1 MKTKRRESRYAFF
14 LLIALG
20 LIGCGG
26 GASGD
31 PSKAVCADF
40 RYQEDAQAYFRSNN
54 ATQLDG
60 DRDGIACESLP
71 RRPPATASTTAEG
84 LWTGTTSTART
95 ITGVV
100 LDNGTYWVLY
110 SAPNNNS
117 VIAGAVQ
124 GTGTSA
130 GGSFSSSDG
139 RDFNLE
145 GQGINSTT
153 VSASYFAKQSL
164 NGSISYPAL
173 NQIVT
178 FSSAYNA
185 AYDQTPSLSAV
196 SGNFT
201 GNASVAGGSEAASLA
216 ISTTGVITGSGAG
229 GCTFNGNAIPRAKGN
244 IYDISVTFGG
254 GVCANGTSTVTG
266 IGYFD
271 SGAKRLY
278 GAALNTART
287 NGFIFVGTKP

>member
-1 MKTKRRESRYAFF
+1 LKTKKRILTFGFS
-14 LLIALG
+14 LLTTIG

-26 GASGD
+26 GSGGD
-31 PSKAVCADF
+31 RSKAVCADF
-40 RYQEDAQAYFRSNN
+40 TYQEDAQAYYRSNN

-60 DRDGIACESLP
+60 DRDGMACESLP
-71 RRPPATASTTAEG
+71 RRPLSTVSTTAEG
-84 LWTGTTSTART
+84 LWTGTTSTGRT

-110 SAPNNNS
+110 SAPNNSS

-130 GGSFSSSDG
+130 NGSFSSSDG

-153 VSASYFAKQSL
+153 VSASYVAKQSL
-164 NGSISYPAL
+164 NGSIAYPSL
-173 NQIVT
+173 NQTVT
-178 FSSAYNA
+178 LSSAYNA
-185 AYDQTPSLSAV
+185 AYDQSPSLSVISGIYTGSAAV
-196 SGNFT
+196 
-201 GNASVAGGSEAASLA
+201 VGGSEAASLT
-216 ISTTGVITGSGAG
+216 ITTTGVITGSGAS
-229 GCTFNGNAIPRAKGN
+229 GCTFNGTATPRAKGN
-244 IYDISVTFGG
+244 VYNLSVTFGG
-254 GVCANGTSTVTG
+254 GACANGTSTVTG

-271 SGAKRLY
+271 SASNRLY
-278 GAALNTART
+278 GTGLNSGRT